1 MLILPQIKERNL
13 KNGKDKRKTG
23 HGIRGSNAH
32 RQTKRRTD
40 RGAAQEYQFTFKIK
54 IAFS

>member
-1 MLILPQIKERNL
+1 MLILPQIKERKL